1 MNQQGRFM
9 LNPSTNIIHKLR
21 PLVFPVEGFMRAV
34 VVSRLSIPIRRP
46 RGKTR
51 GRFSALHG
59 AFFPVEPGDELEEF
73 RSVRQDLFVLGREK
87 VRF

>member
-9 LNPSTNIIHKLR
+9 LNPAINTIHELR
-21 PLVFPVEGFMRAV
+21 PSVLPLAGFTQAV